1 MLKNAITFHYEKLNF
16 GIRKTPFKHLSS
28 NMAIYLL
35 IVDLIYSET
44 VVLILPK
51 NIFSSKG
58 NIDATSLSSFHSATA
73 TNYGHIRLNLRGI
86 ANQKVIN

>member
-58 NIDATSLSSFHSATA
+58 NIDATSLSSFHIGTA